1 MHSQF
6 SVEGKVALV
15 TGTSSGLGA
24 HCARVLHD
32 QGASVVGLSR
42 SLGEFADLSSGQ
54 SAHFVSVDLTEE
66 HDWFS
71 VVEAI
76 SVEFGAPDILI
87 NAAGVN
93 PRKHADETSSSDWAM
108 TVALNLTAPFFLAQ
122 ALVPSMRAKGF
133 GRIINFASL
142 QSERAFTNGLA
153 YGVTKGGVAQMT
165 RAMAEA
171 WSSQGVNVNALA
183 PGFFPTQL
191 TEPVF
196 SDPIAADR
204 FAEQTCIGRNGQM
217 SDIDGPLLFFCSDA
231 SVYVT
236 GQLLFVDG
244 GFTAK

>member
-1 MHSQF
+1 MHNQF

-15 TGTSSGLGA
+15 TGTSRASGA

-54 SAHFVSVDLTEE
+54 SAQFISVDLTEE
-66 HDWFS
+66 HDWFA

-122 ALVPSMRAKGF
+122 ALVPRCEQRDLVGLLILRLCKV
-133 GRIINFASL
+133 NEPL
-142 QSERAFTNGLA
+142 QMDWHTVRP
-153 YGVTKGGVAQMT
+153 K
-165 RAMAEA
+165 R
-171 WSSQGVNVNALA
+171 
-183 PGFFPTQL
+183 
-191 TEPVF
+191 
-196 SDPIAADR
+196 R
-204 FAEQTCIGRNGQM
+204 
-217 SDIDGPLLFFCSDA
+217 CSDG
-231 SVYVT
+231 SCCSRSF
-236 GQLLFVDG
+236 GHH
-244 GFTAK
+244 KE

>member
-32 QGASVVGLSR
+32 QGAFVVGLSR
-42 SLGEFADLSSGQ
+42 SLGEFADLSLGQ
-54 SAHFVSVDLTEE
+54 SAQFISVDLTEE
-66 HDWFS
+66 HDWFT

-76 SVEFGAPDILI
+76 SVEFGTPDILI

-93 PRKHADETSSSDWAM
+93 LRKHADETSLSDWAI

-122 ALVPSMRAKGF
+122 ALVPPMRAKGF
-133 GRIINFASL
+133 GRIVNFASL

-153 YGVTKGGVAQMT
+153 YGATKGGVAQMT

-236 GQLLFVDG
+236 GQVLFIDG